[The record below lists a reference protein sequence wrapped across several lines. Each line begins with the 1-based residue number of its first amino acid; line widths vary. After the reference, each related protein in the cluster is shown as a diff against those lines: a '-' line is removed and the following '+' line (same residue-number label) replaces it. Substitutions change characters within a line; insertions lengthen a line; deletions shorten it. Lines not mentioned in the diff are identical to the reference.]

1 LFLNIN
7 KLFKNYLIQCLSIPS
22 NLQGNLKMVKLKPIY
37 LSGIFLI
44 LISFQCNTKRPDTL
58 TLPKR
63 GPDNM
68 AFIWGKIS
76 LEFTASDT
84 ERFRPRPTVTSRIL
98 GLVWTAIYDAW
109 SRYDSTARPVYL
121 AEVERRPVS
130 EFTEKNKEIAISHAA
145 FHTLKEYFFSDS
157 ILLMHY
163 MDSLG
168 MNYRD
173 LNMDPSTPV
182 GIGNLAAQSIIKP
195 RRSDGSNQEGDLPGS
210 TGRYSDYTG
219 YSPLNT
225 PDTAMDVMR
234 WQPKYFSDGKGG
246 RFAPGCLTPHWPS
259 VKPLILD
266 SASQFRSPP
275 PPALGSEQL
284 KNEVREVVEMQAHLT
299 DEQRALVEFMRDGP
313 KSVQQAGHWLL
324 FAQNV
329 SVRDSHTL
337 DQDVKLYF
345 LIEAAAMDAF
355 IACWDTKMY
364 YDYARPYALV
374 HEYYQNQ
381 IIEAWAGPDKGVT
394 KIKGKEWRPY
404 SPETFLCPPFPAYV
418 SGHSTVSAACSEI
431 LRLFTGSD
439 QFGEEVKRVPGAMT
453 ETNRQGDTVTLRFPT
468 FTNTAE
474 QAGLSRVLGGY
485 HIQVDNVEGLILG
498 RKIGNEVWQK
508 YQSIYK

>member
-1 LFLNIN
+1 M
-7 KLFKNYLIQCLSIPS
+7 KTKSIV
-22 NLQGNLKMVKLKPIY
+22 LT
-37 LSGIFLI
+37 GIVVI
-44 LISFQCNTKRPDTL
+44 LAFFQCNPKGQPATGDKTK
-58 TLPKR
+58 K
-63 GPDNM
+63 GPENL
-68 AFIWGKIS
+68 AYVWGKIS
-76 LEFTASDT
+76 LELTANDT

-109 SRYDSTARPVYL
+109 SRYDSTAKPVYL
-121 AEVERRPVS
+121 AQVGRRPAS

-145 FHTLKEYFFSDS
+145 FHTLKEYYFSDS
-157 ILLMHY
+157 VLLIKY

-173 LNMDPSTPV
+173 SSLDPSSPV
-182 GIGNLAAQSIIKP
+182 GIGNLAAQTIINA
-195 RRSDGSNQEGDLPGS
+195 RNVDGSNQNGDFPGS
-210 TGRYSDYTG
+210 TGRYSDYSG
-219 YSPLNT
+219 YKPLNT
-225 PDTAMDVMR
+225 PDVAKDIMR

-246 RFAPGCLTPHWPS
+246 RFAPDCLTPHWPR

-284 KNEVREVVEMQAHLT
+284 KKEVREVVEMQATLT

-313 KSVQQAGHWLL
+313 KSVQQAGHWLI
-324 FAQNV
+324 FAQQV

-337 DQDVKLYF
+337 DQDVKMYF

-355 IACWDTKMY
+355 IACWDTKMF

-374 HEYYQNQ
+374 HEYYQNE
-381 IIEAWAGPDKGVT
+381 IIEAWAGPEKGKT
-394 KIKGKEWRPY
+394 KIKGKDWRPY

-439 QFGEEVKRVPGAMT
+439 LFGEEVKRVPGAMT
-453 ETNRQGDTVTLRFPT
+453 ETNRLGDTVTLRFPT
-468 FTNTAE
+468 FTNTAD

-498 RKIGNEVWQK
+498 RKIGNEVWNK
-508 YQSIYK
+508 YQSLYK